1 MRNTIYITCALC
13 FIAFCLGWSVR
24 GCDNEQMQVRD
35 TITDT
40 VTFVK
45 YDTVTYRQ
53 PVAVDS
59 VVVRYKMVKV
69 ELKENNFLESDD
81 REDSFP
87 TKDSVEVEIPIT
99 QKTYKDSTYEAW
111 VSGYEPNLDSI
122 QVYPRTEYRTVTNTI
137 KVRDDKR
144 WGIGIHCGVGYG
156 IGGFTP
162 YIGIGVQYNLIRWR
176 TRINKDKQR

>member
-45 YDTVTYRQ
+45 YDTVTYRK

-59 VVVRYKMVKV
+59 VVVRYKTISV
-69 ELKENNFLESDD
+69 ELKEDNFPKLDD
-81 REDSFP
+81 KEDNFP
-87 TKDSVEVEIPIT
+87 IKKDSVTVEIPIT
-99 QKTYKDSTYEAW
+99 QKTYTDSTYTAW
-111 VSGYEPNLDSI
+111 VSGYEPCLDSI
-122 QVYPRTEYRTVTNTI
+122 QVYPRTEYKTITNTI
-137 KVRDDKR
+137 KVQDTKR
-144 WGIGIHCGVGYG
+144 WGIGIQGGVGYG
-156 IGGFTP
+156 KGGFTP
-162 YIGIGVQYNLIRWR
+162 YIGVGIQYNIIRW
-176 TRINKDKQR
+176 